1 MSATLARS
9 DPSIR
14 MFSIAALMV
23 CSMSTVLAAD
33 WPVFKPGNWTFE
45 QTMSSTGAAPDK
57 ASNTRCT
64 DPTADHKAQQGMF
77 ANAGCQVMS
86 LTQNGNT
93 YRYSATC
100 KLGGMT
106 TKSDSVLTV
115 ESAEAYTITVDSNTD
130 GSKTYDVLHAHR
142 IVGCATISRSGRT
155 DLHKEPL

>member
-45 QTMSSTGAAPDK
+45 QTMSSTDAAPDK

-106 TKSDSVLTV
+106 TKSDSVLRLV
-115 ESAEAYTITVDSNTD
+115 PD
-130 GSKTYDVLHAHR
+130 
-142 IVGCATISRSGRT
+142 
-155 DLHKEPL
+155 

>member
-23 CSMSTVLAAD
+23 CSMSTVMAAD

-45 QTMSSTGAAPDK
+45 QTMSRSRAQPPIRHPTH
-57 ASNTRCT
+57 RCT
-64 DPTADHKAQQGMF
+64 DPTADHEAQQGMF
-77 ANAGCQVMS
+77 ANAGCPVMS

-130 GSKTYDVLHAHR
+130 GSETYDVLHARR
-142 IVGCATISRSGRT
+142 IGDCA
-155 DLHKEPL
+155 K

>member
-57 ASNTRCT
+57 ASNTRC
-64 DPTADHKAQQGMF
+64 
-77 ANAGCQVMS
+77 V
-86 LTQNGNT
+86 
-93 YRYSATC
+93 
-100 KLGGMT
+100 
-106 TKSDSVLTV
+106 
-115 ESAEAYTITVDSNTD
+115 
-130 GSKTYDVLHAHR
+130 
-142 IVGCATISRSGRT
+142 
-155 DLHKEPL
+155 

>member
-1 MSATLARS
+1 MLRK
-9 DPSIR
+9 
-14 MFSIAALMV
+14 FSIAGLMV
-23 CSMSTVLAAD
+23 CSISTVMAAD

-45 QTMSSTGAAPDK
+45 QTMSGTGAAPDK
-57 ASNTRCT
+57 ASNNRCT
-64 DPTADHKAQQGMF
+64 DPTADYEAQQGML
-77 ANAGCQVMS
+77 ANAGCPVTL

-130 GSKTYDVLHAHR
+130 GSETYDVLHARR
-142 IVGCATISRSGRT
+142 IGDCA
-155 DLHKEPL
+155 K